1 MNQEF
6 KTTPASKNGVRLLRN
21 DLIFIA
27 ALFVIV
33 SVFGLCFYLF
43 RVEGDKVVVTVDGEV
58 FGTYSLSEDVT
69 VEIRTGAQG
78 SELNLL
84 VIKDG
89 KAYVEAATCPD
100 GICAG
105 HKPISR
111 KGESIVCLPHRVVIT
126 VHGTDTDEEPDII
139 V

>member
-1 MNQEF
+1 M
-6 KTTPASKNGVRLLRN
+6 PASKNHKRLFRN

-27 ALFVIV
+27 VLFVLV
-33 SVFGLCFYLF
+33 SVLGLCFYLSHG
-43 RVEGDKVVVTVDGEV
+43 EGDEVVVTVDGEV
-58 FGTYSLSEDVT
+58 FGTYSLSDDIT
-69 VEIRTGAQG
+69 VEIRTGEQG
-78 SELNLL
+78 KELNLL

-89 KAYVEAATCPD
+89 KAHVETASCPD
-100 GICAG
+100 GICTG

-126 VHGTDTDEEPDII
+126 VHGADKKEEPDII